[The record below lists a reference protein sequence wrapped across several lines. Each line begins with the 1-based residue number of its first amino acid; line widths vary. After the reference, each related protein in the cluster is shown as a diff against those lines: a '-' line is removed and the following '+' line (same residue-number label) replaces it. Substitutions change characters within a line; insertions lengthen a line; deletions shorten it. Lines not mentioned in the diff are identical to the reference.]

1 MMKRIGTMLFVVIT
15 VVLFLNIA
23 VSHPTKACK
32 DIVAV
37 GDATA
42 GDYNLLLKVRDPS
55 RPGLQVL
62 CIVPEGYT
70 YTYHHPWTGKPLD
83 FTVNHKF
90 IGVATKGDTIPD
102 IVKAGMALSDVGI
115 AYGDADTGSNW
126 KNPTRHAWDDFDWI
140 RYACQEADTEDEA
153 VTLMTKDLVDQ
164 MHATAVSENLF
175 IVGPNKGV
183 IVEADA
189 FHYDIQEI
197 DGILVMSNYPKELWG
212 TQLHKKAPIASSF
225 DIEKEAYV
233 GKGRTLRLNSLFG
246 VKIVDIGEDWVVARQ
261 VPFLKISN
269 KWIRFMGERITIHL
283 GERKTVGDYSVRLL
297 DINRNKAK
305 ISVSYMFKA
314 WEDQMLEYIQPH
326 YGRITVKDMMNWS
339 RLHGEDL
346 EGLRPMC
353 EDFFEYEAV
362 AIYKIPNENYET
374 LSSGWFSPNHAC
386 SSIYVPFH
394 ICDTEI
400 FTPYTTGEAAT
411 LSLELLHA
419 YGHDVLTDYFSNA
432 EDVFLYENEFV
443 ENVASRLMAERVDVS
458 EFFTVVDMGM
468 QRQAWLTEEVWMD
481 VSELSNQQHKD
492 EVVSI
497 IVGLWKHN
505 YSTSLK
511 SMKTAIQEL
520 KEISRST
527 EFIGDIEEISL
538 SVCKSRI
545 DALRAIGRRS
555 SIAEREYAT
564 GSKFMRQG
572 EHELGFDHLEKAFA
586 ECETSINRQPH
597 STVEPV
603 ESEGE
608 ERIDVWSYV
617 LIICLA
623 IALFTLLSKL
633 RWKPE

>member
-62 CIVPEGYT
+62 CVVPEGYT

-183 IVEADA
+183 VIEADA
-189 FHYDIQEI
+189 FRYKVKEI
-197 DGILVMSNYPKELWG
+197 NNGVVVMSNYPKELWK
-212 TQLHKKAPIASSF
+212 TQRINTFPISRSF
-225 DIEKEAYV
+225 DTIVEKYV
-233 GKGRTLRLNSLFG
+233 RNREVVRLKSLYG
-246 VKIVDIGEDWVVARQ
+246 VRIVEIGENFISVKPVTFIHAAKTGNLGI
-261 VPFLKISN
+261 VTKIN
-269 KWIRFMGERITIHL
+269 L
-283 GERKTVGDYSVRLL
+283 GERKTVGYYSVELQ
-297 DINRNKAK
+297 DIDGNKAK
-305 ISVSYMFKA
+305 VRVCYKFKA
-314 WEDQMLEYIQPH
+314 WEETMMNHIRPQ
-326 YGRITVKDMMNWS
+326 YGSIDVEDMINWS
-339 RLHGEDL
+339 RLHKDDL
-346 EGLRPMC
+346 EDLRPMC

-362 AIYKIPNENYET
+362 AIYKIPKDNYEIM
-374 LSSGWFSPNHAC
+374 SMGWFSPNHAC

-400 FTPYTTGEAAT
+400 FTPYTTSEAAT

-458 EFFTVVDMGM
+458 EFFTVVDVGM
-468 QRQAWLTEEVWMD
+468 QRQAWMTEKLWMD
-481 VSELSNQQHKD
+481 ISELSNQQHQD
-492 EVVSI
+492 EVAGVI
-497 IVGLWKHN
+497 GGLWKHN

-520 KEISRST
+520 KEISGST
-527 EFIGDIEEISL
+527 GFIESIEEISL
-538 SVCKSRI
+538 SICKSRI

-572 EHELGFDHLEKAFA
+572 AHELGFAHLEKAFA
-586 ECETSINRQPH
+586 ECEMVMNGQPH
-597 STVEPV
+597 PTVESV
-603 ESEGE
+603 ETEGE